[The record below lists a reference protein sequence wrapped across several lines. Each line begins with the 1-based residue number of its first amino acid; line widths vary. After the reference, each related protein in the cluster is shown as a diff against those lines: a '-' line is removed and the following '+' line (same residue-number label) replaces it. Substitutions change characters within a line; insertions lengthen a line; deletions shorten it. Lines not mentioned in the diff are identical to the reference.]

1 MYMYI
6 HQLSCAS
13 LEKIIGGRGGGG
25 WFRGIFEFSWGG
37 GGGVRGTFS

>member
-13 LEKIIGGRGGGG
+13 LEKIIGGGGGSEG
-25 WFRGIFEFSWGG
+25 YLSFPEG